1 MRRCAAHRQAGCR
14 VDRPTG
20 CIENQESRK
29 TMLTAEQNESLTRV
43 GPGTPM
49 GNLMRRYWQPVGA
62 ASELQTRWTKRL
74 RLLGE
79 DLVLFRNRQ
88 GKLGLIAEQCPHR
101 RASFAHGIP
110 TDDGI
115 RCPYHGWEF
124 DAEGKCL
131 SQPNEPDNSA
141 FRDKVATDA
150 YPVEELGGLL
160 FAYLGPEPR
169 PLLPRFDGFVAQGA
183 IRMMGRAVLP
193 VNWLQIMENSLD
205 PIHTEWLHGH
215 HYEFQ
220 KEQEGV
226 KVAISA
232 KHEKIAFNEFEFGI
246 TKHRLLAGHSED
258 SDDWRIG
265 HPIVFP
271 NMLAVGNGDEAS
283 RYFSFQIRVPV
294 DDAQT
299 LHLWYNAY
307 LPPQGVDVP
316 QRLTDTVHVYD
327 VPFQDEHG
335 EFIVDNVDG
344 QDMMAWVTQGA
355 IADRTRENL
364 GSTDQGIAIYRR
376 VLRREMKKIE
386 QGVDPM
392 GIVRDPAKNQ
402 RIDLP
407 NERNKHHNSDG
418 FASFMLRTHA
428 KYSPIAPDLMRI
440 FEQPRA
446 AEEPLA
452 TSAQT

>member
-1 MRRCAAHRQAGCR
+1 M
-14 VDRPTG
+14 
-20 CIENQESRK
+20 ES
-29 TMLTAEQNESLTRV
+29 AEQNRLLTQV
-43 GPGTPM
+43 GRATPM
-49 GNLMRRYWQPVGA
+49 GELLRRYWQPIGA
-62 ASELQTRWTKRL
+62 AAELENKWTKRV

-79 DLVLFRNRQ
+79 DLILFRDRQ

-101 RASFAHGIP
+101 RASFLHGIP
-110 TDDGI
+110 TERGI

-124 DAEGKCL
+124 SAEGKCL
-131 SQPNEPDNSA
+131 NQPNEPDNCA

-150 YPVEELGGLL
+150 YPVEEVGGLL
-160 FAYLGPEPR
+160 FAYLGPQPQ
-169 PLLPRFDGFVAQGA
+169 PLLPRFDGFVMPGT
-183 IRMMGRAVLP
+183 IRMMGRALLP

-215 HYEFQ
+215 HYEFL

-232 KHEKIAFNEFEFGI
+232 HHEKIDFREFEYGI

-258 SDDWRIG
+258 SDDWRVG

-294 DDAQT
+294 DDEHT
-299 LHLWYNAY
+299 MHLWYNAY
-307 LPPQGVDVP
+307 VPPADADVP
-316 QRLTDTVHVYD
+316 EHLLRKVHLYD
-327 VPFQDEHG
+327 VPFKDEHG
-335 EFIVDNVDG
+335 DFIVDNVDG
-344 QDMMAWVTQGA
+344 QDMMAWMTQGT

-364 GSTDQGIAIYRR
+364 GSSDKGVAIYRR
-376 VLRREMKKIE
+376 VLRREIKKMQE
-386 QGVDPM
+386 GQDPM
-392 GIVRDPAKNQ
+392 GIVRDPARNR

-407 NERNKHHNSDG
+407 NERKKHHNSDG

-428 KYSPIAPDLMRI
+428 KYSPIAPDLVRI
-440 FEQPRA
+440 FERQRETQA
-446 AEEPLA
+446 A
-452 TSAQT
+452 